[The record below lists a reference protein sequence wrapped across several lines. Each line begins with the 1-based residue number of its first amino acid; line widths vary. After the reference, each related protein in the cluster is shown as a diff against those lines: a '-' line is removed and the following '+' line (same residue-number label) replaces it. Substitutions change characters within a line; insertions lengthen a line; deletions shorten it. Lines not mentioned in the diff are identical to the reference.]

1 MRSIFI
7 KPLICLFTALLLSV
21 FSLGVSAAEDEALVV
36 TSAEELE
43 DALSA
48 GGAVRLGCDVTVST
62 MITVPEGVGASL
74 DLFGNTLSTASE
86 ANTFVINNLGRLTV
100 TDTVGGGEV
109 NSRGIYNGYDA
120 DGYYVT
126 DAELQIDGGIFNA
139 RGTNGGA
146 AVFNY
151 GRVTLNGGRFT
162 ATGAYSL
169 NNRSGASMLI
179 NLATVEAGV
188 YNMGE
193 LTVNGGEL
201 SNSRAAAQTVSNT
214 GKLVIS
220 GGSFTSHVKT
230 ATVSSSSRTYAVI
243 KGGSFANSTGYYV
256 MDGYF
261 DISGG
266 ELCGA
271 VRSKGLSVSGGIF
284 NNGSASVHSISKL
297 TVSGGVFVDAGSAEV
312 ARAALA
318 EGYAFI
324 KNPDGSYEAL
334 DCDTMVLR
342 DAKYNLTTTASFV
355 GNLYVRSPR
364 EDAGYRIDTDKST
377 GYVGS
382 TVIDGAEYLVFS
394 ARPSTDTVTG
404 NIEFSLSASY
414 EGRDITVSASF
425 TTAGYFA
432 AAMKYYFSS
441 GAPSEADA
449 ESMTLIMNATHYANE
464 LYKYATDNGDFAAYA
479 ELLENEDYGKYLT
492 SVSKEELGE
501 DVPSDSEPLAAV
513 FKYATLEIKTGY
525 GASYLFGVLDGYDVS
540 RVTRVTISY
549 DKIGESG
556 IERAHSELAYDPE
569 RNAYVASEMPI
580 YDMTARLTVT
590 VSFSDGAEDVVGA
603 YDLATYVRGSD
614 SAIGYAIWAYAQ
626 AAYEYKVVR
635 ISEK

>member
-1 MRSIFI
+1 MRSVFL
-7 KPLICLFTALLLSV
+7 KPLICLFAVVLACAFTVGA
-21 FSLGVSAAEDEALVV
+21 SASDDAMTVV

-43 DALSA
+43 AALSE
-48 GGAVRLGCDVTVST
+48 GGSIRLGCDVTLSA

-126 DAELQIDGGIFNA
+126 DAELLIEGGIFNA

-146 AVFNY
+146 AIFNH
-151 GRVTLNGGRFT
+151 GIATVNGGSFT
-162 ATGAYSL
+162 AIGSYSL
-169 NNRSGASMLI
+169 SNRSGASMVI
-179 NLATVEAGV
+179 NRADVEAGV

-193 LTVNGGEL
+193 LTVNGGEF
-201 SNSRAAAQTVSNT
+201 SNSRASVQTVYNT
-214 GKLVIS
+214 NKMVIN
-220 GGSFTSHVKT
+220 GGSFTNLVKS
-230 ATVSSSSRTYAVI
+230 ATVSSSSRTYASI
-243 KGGSFANSTGYYV
+243 NGGGFENATGYYV
-256 MDGYF
+256 IDGCF

-271 VRSKGLSVSGGIF
+271 IRSKGLSVSGGIF
-284 NNGSASVHSISKL
+284 NNGGITAHSISEL
-297 TVSGGVFVDAGSAEV
+297 TVNGGVFVDAGSAEV

-334 DCDTMVLR
+334 DYDTMVLR

-355 GNLYVRSPR
+355 GNLYVRSPG
-364 EDAGYRIDTDKST
+364 EDAGYKIDTDKST

-414 EGRDITVSASF
+414 DGGDITVSASF
-425 TTAGYFA
+425 TTASYFA

-549 DKIGESG
+549 DKIGENG
-556 IERAHSELAYDPE
+556 IESAVSELTYDPE

-580 YDMTARLTVT
+580 YDMTSRLAVT
-590 VSFSDGAEDVVGA
+590 VSFSDGAEDVVGE
-603 YDLATYVRGSD
+603 YDLATYVRGSN